1 MIARILIAV
10 LAVFVLHSTS
20 AKAEGS
26 AEPRGG
32 FEQGSIHPALH
43 GDEAEATGKKQ
54 SRLKAGK
61 IATKGDTG
69 SGHHRPKSGDTDIVS
84 NPAEK
89 PAERTLHEHATSK
102 TERESSAE
110 EIVRSSADG
119 IKTDE
124 NRRPLAGDDRP
135 ATVERSSSSKNRANA
150 QEEKESS
157 KKPKV
162 VRAKGSEKDPP
173 HAYRG
178 VAPCLAWVDRTKPI
192 NAVLVCVHGLGLHN
206 GTYEAFGKRMSEL
219 GYATYAIDVRGFGAW
234 MQAKGRERVDF
245 EHCINDVRT
254 TLKVV
259 RRAHPNCPVFLLG
272 ESMGGAIALRVT
284 SMYPELVDGLISSV
298 PAADRFK
305 HAKTSIKVGFHL
317 LKNADKP
324 INMGE
329 GVVKQATKNPELR
342 KSWLEDPLAKLK
354 LSARELLQFQSFMNG
369 NQDCA
374 KNIRSTAVLIVQGC
388 QDKLVRP
395 EGTVELFNH
404 LATNDR
410 EIVLIPGAEH
420 LIFEEAQFTDKE
432 IATVDSWIAA
442 HLHKPSTPG
451 EGSGEE
457 KKAEPTEAVKGD
469 LE

>member
-1 MIARILIAV
+1 MIARVAIAAITV
-10 LAVFVLHSTS
+10 LLFSSLSSLAAGLESQSGVGQGSKRPSAHGDDLEKTAQKHGSNSTGHHENESTGSFLGAKSGDVLGEQASFNQQKGS
-20 AKAEGS
+20 EESEGS
-26 AEPRGG
+26 A
-32 FEQGSIHPALH
+32 SSL
-43 GDEAEATGKKQ
+43 
-54 SRLKAGK
+54 
-61 IATKGDTG
+61 
-69 SGHHRPKSGDTDIVS
+69 
-84 NPAEK
+84 NN
-89 PAERTLHEHATSK
+89 RT
-102 TERESSAE
+102 E
-110 EIVRSSADG
+110 ETHDPV
-119 IKTDE
+119 
-124 NRRPLAGDDRP
+124 AGDDRP
-135 ATVERSSSSKNRANA
+135 ATVVRSFQARKTESRV
-150 QEEKESS
+150 EKASTR
-157 KKPKV
+157 KPTV
-162 VRAKGSEKDPP
+162 VRAKGADKEQP
-173 HAYRG
+173 HVYRG

-192 NAVLVCVHGLGLHN
+192 TAVLVCVHGLGLHN
-206 GTYEAFGKRMSEL
+206 GTYEAFGKRMSDL

-259 RRAHPNCPVFLLG
+259 RRAHPACPVFLLG

-284 SMYPELVDGLISSV
+284 SMYPDLVDGLISSV
-298 PAADRFK
+298 PAGDRFK
-305 HAKTSIKVGFHL
+305 HTKTSLKVGFHL
-317 LKNADKP
+317 IKHADKP

-342 KSWLEDPLAKLK
+342 KVWLEDPLARMN
-354 LSARELLQFQSFMNG
+354 LSARELLQFQNFMNG
-369 NQDCA
+369 NQECA
-374 KNIRSTAVLIVQGC
+374 RNIRKTAVLIVQGC

-410 EIVLIPGAEH
+410 EIVLIPNAEH

-442 HLHKPSTPG
+442 HLQKALKPG

-457 KKAEPTEAVKGD
+457 KNGETTGAVKGD